1 MNDFD
6 YKSLYNDIEPSPWA
20 VGRLRTR
27 IEAMQADPFEDIWRV
42 FRQRIAA
49 GLTLAVILI
58 AVLSVQNRETEDS
71 FASEWNE
78 YIGTS
83 GADQLASSLP
93 DYTLDVE

>member
-20 VGRLRTR
+20 VGRLRSR

-42 FRQRIAA
+42 FRHRIAA
-49 GLTLAVILI
+49 GLALAMVLI
-58 AVLSVQNRETEDS
+58 AVLSLQNREVEDS
-71 FASEWNE
+71 FVFEWNE
-78 YIGTS
+78 YIGIS
-83 GADQLASSLP
+83 SADQLASSLP

>member
-49 GLTLAVILI
+49 GLALAPAR
-58 AVLSVQNRETEDS
+58 AVAAGSAPV
-71 FASEWNE
+71 
-78 YIGTS
+78 
-83 GADQLASSLP
+83 
-93 DYTLDVE
+93 DVATRTDHPR

>member
-6 YKSLYNDIEPSPWA
+6 YKTLYNDIEPSPWA
-20 VGRLRTR
+20 VGKLRSR

-42 FRQRIAA
+42 FRQRIAV
-49 GLTLAVILI
+49 GLAITMVFV
-58 AVLSVQNRETEDS
+58 AVLHLQNRESDAS

-83 GADQLASSLP
+83 SADQLASSLP

>member
-20 VGRLRTR
+20 VGKLRSR

-42 FRQRIAA
+42 FRQRIAV
-49 GLTLAVILI
+49 GLALAM
-58 AVLSVQNRETEDS
+58 VLVAMLSFQNRESDAS

-83 GADQLASSLP
+83 RADQLASSLP
-93 DYTLDVE
+93 DYTFDLE